1 MRTEKKAKKIKI
13 ILHVIAVLLLER
25 ADARKIPII
34 AMTADAFAEERKR
47 TADAGMNAHLTKPI
61 DAVKLYETLTE
72 YTNPV

>member
-1 MRTEKKAKKIKI
+1 MRTEKKAKQIKI